1 MRQHPKRKKCRTS
14 HRSLRRPC
22 AQRKAKPPVA
32 KAPWACLPK
41 ADGAGGF
48 LSLLLERIG
57 WEELNGLNQRRH
69 GAGRPVQRLTRGQL
83 LAGILFHF
91 TVSFAGTLGE
101 HGFWLFGIQMAESTL
116 SERRQPCPL
125 KSSKSCGGAGFDR
138 LKRPRLKPFIWA
150 CVWWPSM
157 G

>member
-1 MRQHPKRKKCRTS
+1 M
-14 HRSLRRPC
+14 
-22 AQRKAKPPVA
+22 A

-116 SERRQPCPL
+116 SERRQTLPFGAAA
-125 KSSKSCGGAGFDR
+125 KGAVGGA
-138 LKRPRLKPFIWA
+138 KRPLPNCRAPP
-150 CVWWPSM
+150 WWS
-157 G
+157 

>member
-91 TVSFAGTLGE
+91 TVSFAGTL
-101 HGFWLFGIQMAESTL
+101 